1 MAEHNLDPQ
10 FRKDVLKA
18 KAKYRKRRKFIIISI
33 LSLLLVV
40 TLVQTFFYIREKKQ
54 INAQL
59 KEQSQQIEKLE
70 KEAKVNDVVIDKLK
84 DPQFITDLVRQEYG
98 LSYGG
103 EIIFSLPQQEN
114 FLKNAIEA
122 IMQGNI
128 EKKDDG
134 SGRIDDSK
142 LPGSNKDSKDKKNK
156 DDKSES
162 KSEKTDEESSDEE
175 SENTSD
181 KKTSSSNSNRNSTNT
196 KKNSN
201 TNNAQSNTRNNN
213 RG

>member
-1 MAEHNLDPQ
+1 MTKHNLDPQ

-18 KAKYRKRRKFIIISI
+18 KAKYRKRRKFIILSV
-33 LSLLLVV
+33 LSLVLVV

-70 KEAKVNDVVIDKLK
+70 KEAKVNEVVIDKLK

-103 EIIFSLPQQEN
+103 ELIFSLPQQEN

-162 KSEKTDEESSDEE
+162 KSEKTNEESSDEE

-181 KKTSSSNSNRNSTNT
+181 KKTSSSNSNRSSTNN

-201 TNNAQSNTRNNN
+201 ANNAQSNTRNNN

>member
-134 SGRIDDSK
+134 SGRIDDSR

>member
-1 MAEHNLDPQ
+1 MTKHNLDPQ

-18 KAKYRKRRKFIIISI
+18 KAKYRKRRKFIILSV
-33 LSLLLVV
+33 LSLVLVV

-70 KEAKVNDVVIDKLK
+70 KEAKVNEVVIDKLK

-103 EIIFSLPQQEN
+103 ELIFSLPQQEN

-201 TNNAQSNTRNNN
+201 ANNAQSNTRNNN